1 MNKRRKH
8 SDITSGNIIAA
19 VIIGI
24 LLAFLIVFA
33 MFYDPDKQFSNS
45 FFEDV
50 SNAVQW
56 R

>member
-1 MNKRRKH
+1 MNKHKKH
-8 SDITSGNIIAA
+8 SDITPGNIIAA
-19 VIIGI
+19 IIVGI

-33 MFYDPDKQFSNS
+33 MFYDPDKQFANS

-50 SNAVQW
+50 SNAMQW